1 MWTATPGKS
10 ANHGSSWHCHVT
22 LLWTSADKYYYSDYW
37 IPIAFPSVSQCLWEA
52 SVEVYAVCV
61 CRVIGETHYISFDG
75 LKFSFPGP
83 CQYVLAQVKPIFS
96 LSLALFFPPSL
107 IVSSFPSFFCLS
119 EQDYCNG
126 IDGTFRVMVENSACG
141 IAGYRC
147 SKSITVL
154 YMGGLIVM
162 EHNEVKQTLSV
173 SYSLH

>member
-1 MWTATPGKS
+1 MSFCCK
-10 ANHGSSWHCHVT
+10 H
-22 LLWTSADKYYYSDYW
+22 LMTSIN
-37 IPIAFPSVSQCLWEA
+37 IPIILLQLHFPLCPSVCEKRQWKCTQR
-52 SVEVYAVCV
+52 VCDGV

-162 EHNEVKQTLSV
+162 EHNEVK
-173 SYSLH
+173 